1 VKNLILKEIK
11 EATYFS
17 ILLDIIPNVSHTDQM
32 AFVVRYVKAEESEA
46 QIKESFLN
54 FLPLHG
60 KTAEE
65 ITNSILN
72 EPHENVLDVM
82 MCKGQVYDNAS
93 TMSGINSVTKRRK
106 KEINSKAK
114 FVLVAT
120 TRSFLWVLMQWNL
133 PNSLMSFHQGC
144 SANKKGVETHPKN

>member
-1 VKNLILKEIK
+1 MK

-17 ILLDIIPNVSHTDQM
+17 ILLDITPDVSHTNQM
-32 AFVVRYVKAEESEA
+32 AFVVRYVKVEGSET

-72 EPHENVLDVM
+72 DPHENDLDVM

-93 TMSGINSVTKRRK
+93 TMSGINSATQCKI

-120 TRSFLWVLMQWNL
+120 TLTFL
-133 PNSLMSFHQGC
+133 
-144 SANKKGVETHPKN
+144 